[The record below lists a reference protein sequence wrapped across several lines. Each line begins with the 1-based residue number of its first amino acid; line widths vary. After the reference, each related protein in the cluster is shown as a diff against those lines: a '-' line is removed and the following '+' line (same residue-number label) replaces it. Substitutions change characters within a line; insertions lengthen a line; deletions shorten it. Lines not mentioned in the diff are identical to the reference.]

1 MATGKGNKLLG
12 VVIAIA
18 IIVIVLAIVIPAW
31 HSRQVHTRLNTALD
45 ATSAAKLVVEEAAT
59 IKGVPPAELGED
71 FHKGTT
77 RIASPYVGEVQ
88 YLEGGRIEVH
98 TRDTGAKP
106 DPVLLL
112 TPTQA
117 SDGSSILWQCS
128 IEEGATSPS
137 PDGCVAKIDDAAQAA
152 SASASAG
159 TAAEAASAGPTQD
172 TTAGEAV
179 PAPAASSVE

>member
-31 HSRQVHTRLNTALD
+31 HSRQAHKHLNAALE

-59 IKGVPPAELGED
+59 VKGIPPAELGQD
-71 FHKGTT
+71 FHTGNVQTD
-77 RIASPYVGEVQ
+77 SPYVADMRF
-88 YLEGGRIEVH
+88 LEGGRIEVH
-98 TRDTGAKP
+98 TRDTGTTP

-117 SDGSSILWQCS
+117 SDGASILWQCS

-137 PDGCVAKIDDAAQAA
+137 PDGCVPKVKD
-152 SASASAG
+152 
-159 TAAEAASAGPTQD
+159 AAEAASTGPAQD
-172 TTAGEAV
+172 TTSGEAV
-179 PAPAASSVE
+179 PAPAASAVK